1 MSMEEKN
8 KYIESIIY
16 SKAKETNEKYNGLIT
31 VEQYRKAIDMYHNS
45 DKSIEVIESE
55 IDQYVEDIKKIYK
68 EKLEQRIEIENN
80 NALNLLN
87 LGTDKIG
94 AYLSQQQID
103 LLSIVEIKSKKDLTD
118 YFNNYCF
125 QFPNKDIEEILPNF
139 KSSSEGEI
147 ELYKRKLFDEYKKT
161 FTDYIEFSKLN
172 INEIVELKLSKMGIN
187 NESIQYIIEN
197 FINVRNFDK
206 AYEYL
211 DELYGNDFVKQFN
224 RLINDDFEN
233 VKSVT
238 YEQIVELANVI
249 RNKNSLDTIVA
260 TGKYIDTHFYNGKTI
275 EFDPIYT
282 KKALDYC
289 IKNNKHMRYHV
300 LFDYG
305 HVEDLVKKYPN
316 FHQESYEK
324 QIEIKKQI
332 ISEMT
337 EFVKQSMEFI
347 RENNVQMRDS
357 SGNLL
362 YNVDGTPK
370 MVINVIEVFNE
381 LVERNK
387 SEIEKSQ
394 PYQMKWEKEFGIT
407 INDLMGCFKS
417 IEKPIGVKYM
427 YNETTMT
434 ESKFKRDK
442 IKEVMDQI
450 YQYGINNNYGNFID
464 IFADQSH
471 LSEKD
476 LQNDGISLKETADVL
491 KFFQDQYNLKI
502 EISEHDY
509 HFSKEYL
516 TKLIN
521 FGFKSKDI
529 SKIKISDQKKV
540 SEIYRNSGVD
550 FDRVGYWT
558 LFDKNDHN
566 LVRTNIDLSNSN
578 QIIMS
583 NLYSGI
589 FNDSIKITPNLEE
602 CFKDIVQIS
611 LLSSREALDK
621 YSSDPKFAIHKQQAE
636 EQSKVLLKQLQQLR
650 QSNSNMTD
658 AVFYQNAMASFLT
671 PVIQKISM
679 EYGQIIPQEKLQRL
693 QGLMNPQN
701 ITFTNEPNQND
712 IQADSDKGTIVINP
726 QKTNGST
733 LEEKI
738 VSSMSVSI
746 HESFHLIVNML
757 KSPEQAE
764 ALGER
769 LMYTVATR
777 DGDKE
782 VHFAPGKYGQ
792 VLSEGFVEKLSS
804 EFAQKNGFF
813 YTLNPSYVPYVNLC
827 TQLMKQDK
835 SIDMP
840 TLFTTNGDK
849 IVDKMSPE
857 VKTKFES
864 AERLAVINNFSV
876 KEAKKDP
883 VLKGI
888 TSENVKS
895 SWMEVND
902 KKVSV
907 SENTTYRKPLESTE
921 KKQEEHSETKAIE
934 SKTSISKGPEVKSFS
949 WKSNSEAMVYSQI
962 KQKNQMIKQQKA
974 QQKQM
979 NKPKVKTLT
988 PSSQGGTGSKG
999 FTNVVLLSLI
1009 VSFVSGALFMVMYM
1023 LLGGK

>member
-1 MSMEEKN
+1 MNMEEKN
-8 KYIESIIY
+8 LQIQNYINQLAVNVNKDYPELLNKDRIDRAIQMYKDSN
-16 SKAKETNEKYNGLIT
+16 KEL
-31 VEQYRKAIDMYHNS
+31 D
-45 DKSIEVIESE
+45 D
-55 IDQYVEDIKKIYK
+55 IYK
-68 EKLEQRIEIENN
+68 EIDSIMEQLIEQRQE
-80 NALNLLN
+80 
-87 LGTDKIG
+87 
-94 AYLSQQQID
+94 QIRR
-103 LLSIVEIKSKKDLTD
+103 
-118 YFNNYCF
+118 
-125 QFPNKDIEEILPNF
+125 IEEL
-139 KSSSEGEI
+139 
-147 ELYKRKLFDEYKKT
+147 KR
-161 FTDYIEFSKLN
+161 
-172 INEIVELKLSKMGIN
+172 
-187 NESIQYIIEN
+187 Q
-197 FINVRNFDK
+197 
-206 AYEYL
+206 
-211 DELYGNDFVKQFN
+211 
-224 RLINDDFEN
+224 
-233 VKSVT
+233 
-238 YEQIVELANVI
+238 
-249 RNKNSLDTIVA
+249 
-260 TGKYIDTHFYNGKTI
+260 
-275 EFDPIYT
+275 
-282 KKALDYC
+282 
-289 IKNNKHMRYHV
+289 
-300 LFDYG
+300 
-305 HVEDLVKKYPN
+305 
-316 FHQESYEK
+316 
-324 QIEIKKQI
+324 
-332 ISEMT
+332 
-337 EFVKQSMEFI
+337 
-347 RENNVQMRDS
+347 
-357 SGNLL
+357 
-362 YNVDGTPK
+362 
-370 MVINVIEVFNE
+370 
-381 LVERNK
+381 
-387 SEIEKSQ
+387 
-394 PYQMKWEKEFGIT
+394 
-407 INDLMGCFKS
+407 
-417 IEKPIGVKYM
+417 
-427 YNETTMT
+427 
-434 ESKFKRDK
+434 
-442 IKEVMDQI
+442 IKEVPKENSYFGEVYKAYITHVLALYESIENSSLSNDEKKQVFEDQLKQYLSDKKVEMNKLLAKQI
-450 YQYGINNNYGNFID
+450 TDPVRVKYGQSELFLGSDSLNYETVSNLYQTYINDID
-464 IFADQSH
+464 IVSND
-471 LSEKD
+471 SEGKMYCTVPNN
-476 LQNDGISLKETADVL
+476 Q
-491 KFFQDQYNLKI
+491 Q
-502 EISEHDY
+502 
-509 HFSKEYL
+509 
-516 TKLIN
+516 
-521 FGFKSKDI
+521 
-529 SKIKISDQKKV
+529 
-540 SEIYRNSGVD
+540 
-550 FDRVGYWT
+550 
-558 LFDKNDHN
+558 LFDKNNNLNPNIQYNFEMLKEIYDFAQQHGKQIKFHTFLWHN
-566 LVRTNIDLSNSN
+566 AVPENLKAEIEKISDPSQKRDMVLSFLNDYASKLSSFMAQNGYDLRQIEGLNEIANDEIPTDGIDGKEGDFLRQSWWRDVLGDQYYLDTLKILKRNFPNTEIIYNEFDEYIPYKATRIAKIIETIKAEELRCRDKFPYGFCDGLGGQGHVVEYFKVDGMEKSITVTEEMVLRSAITIQQACQSPLGNKKFYITEKDRKNIGNSHRVDDCYMDTFTKMANGFIVWGNSDQLTWSFTKNPDTGEVTFGHMIDSNGKPKEGWNEVRDT
-578 QIIMS
+578 
-583 NLYSGI
+583 
-589 FNDSIKITPNLEE
+589 FAKTKKIEMTDELET
-602 CFKDIVQIS
+602 CFDDIVQIS

-701 ITFTNEPNQND
+701 ITFSNDSNQND

-764 ALGER
+764 AIGER

-777 DGDKE
+777 DEDKE

-840 TLFTTNGDK
+840 ALFTINGDK

-1023 LLGGK
+1023 FLGGK